1 MPYIAPEFIR
11 NTSDALAYLTE
22 CTLATA
28 QDLRRR
34 SRPPKGELDRQTQ
47 IAQWG
52 VHWVVNMDAKP
63 TGRVASVIES
73 GGTVAEWIESEAGE
87 QWL

>member
-34 SRPPKGELDRQTQ
+34 SRPPKGELDRQIA

-52 VHWVVNMDAKP
+52 VHWVVGMGAKS

-73 GGTVAEWIESEAGE
+73 GGTVAEWIESEAAG
-87 QWL
+87 QGH